1 MKSEESLPSP
11 PTPAPS
17 LHLSEGSEVSRNYSP
32 SSSALRSWERTLGFQ
47 SGRKASAIPCWKSF
61 ASSALL
67 VLVLY
72 AAYFRMQQS
81 SLNKHPTLDWLPQ
94 YSICAVNQHSWLKKI
109 VKGNDKNTKNI
120 CNSSKRLFRLGS
132 CSGLILS
139 NRCRAAE
146 THTIKYTKL
155 LYRHK

>member
-94 YSICAVNQHSWLKKI
+94 YSICAVNQHSWL
-109 VKGNDKNTKNI
+109 
-120 CNSSKRLFRLGS
+120 R
-132 CSGLILS
+132 
-139 NRCRAAE
+139 
-146 THTIKYTKL
+146 KL
-155 LYRHK
+155 LKSMTKTPKTFAIAQKGSSVLAHVQASSSRTDAGPQNTHN